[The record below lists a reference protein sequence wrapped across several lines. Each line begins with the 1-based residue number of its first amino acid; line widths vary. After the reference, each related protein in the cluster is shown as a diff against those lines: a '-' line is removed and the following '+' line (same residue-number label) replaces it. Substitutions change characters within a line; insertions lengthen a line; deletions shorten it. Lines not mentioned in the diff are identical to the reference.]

1 MSCIVSLM
9 DNQKDNYSVEDL
21 DLSGIEGWNSSD
33 DSTPISVPEV
43 EAISEP
49 EPVEA
54 PVEDAPV
61 DAPSSDE
68 ADDSPIS
75 WRQLEKIVPEPLHED
90 LKPMVEE
97 WRRQYE
103 RVLDETNPYRQFSEK
118 GIKQSDIEL
127 ALQVQ
132 QALISDPRKFYEGLG
147 ETYGWS
153 KDQAAAIA
161 AAQSIQAKP
170 AAKSSDP
177 FGSFFDDDEGQ
188 EALQQADPRLLQAIE
203 EQQARLAKLEEMQ
216 TTAIKEAQEAQA
228 REQGRVQLESEL
240 DQLQKKYGEFDRQEV
255 VKRAVANASSGGDPS
270 VAKAFHELKDYEE
283 KIRKQFVS
291 ARPPKVMGSG
301 TGITPP
307 APVDLSSDDA
317 KREAALALA
326 IRLGAS
332 DANVR

>member
-1 MSCIVSLM
+1 M
-9 DNQKDNYSVEDL
+9 DNQKDNYSVADL
-21 DLSGIEGWNSSD
+21 DLSGIEGWDSSD
-33 DSTPISVPEV
+33 DSTPIAVPEV
-43 EAISEP
+43 EAVSEP

-61 DAPSSDE
+61 EAASSDD

-103 RVLDETNPYRQFSEK
+103 RVLDETTPYRQFSEK

-153 KDQAAAIA
+153 KDQAAAVA
-161 AAQSIQAKP
+161 AAQALQAP
-170 AAKSSDP
+170 AVPKSSDP

-188 EALQQADPRLLQAIE
+188 QALQQADPRLLQAIE

-216 TTAIKEAQEAQA
+216 TNAIKEAQEAQA
-228 REQGRVQLESEL
+228 REAGRIQLESEL
-240 DQLQKKYGEFDRQEV
+240 DQLEKKYGEFDRQEV

-283 KIRKQFVS
+283 KIRKQFVA

-307 APVDLSSDDA
+307 APVDLSSDEA

-332 DANVR
+332 DASVR